1 MIRKTLIASTLV
13 LCGTVG
19 FTSAAQ
25 AQESTDVNFTANVP
39 ESCTFSDVV
48 DGTLGLLAG
57 TTLSSAVADGGTA
70 GTAKLTCNNVLA
82 TLTADAPAQNGTVD
96 GYEHDTAL
104 TTVGVT
110 GTGANVVAIVAPA
123 TPAAVPLPGETELT
137 VDMTTTPTTGFIPSG
152 DYNFYVRLTVAP

>member
-19 FTSAAQ
+19 FTSSAQ

-39 ESCTFSDVV
+39 ASCTFSDVV

-57 TTLSSAVADGGTA
+57 TTLTSAVADGGTA

-82 TLTADAPAQNGTVD
+82 TLEADAPAQQGTVD
-96 GYEHDTAL
+96 GYDHSTAL
-104 TTVGVT
+104 TTVAVT
-110 GTGANVVAIVAPA
+110 GTGANAVVIG
-123 TPAAVPLPGETELT
+123 TPDTPTAVPLPGETDLI
-137 VDMTTTPTTGFIPSG
+137 VDMTTTPATGFIPSG
-152 DYNFYVRLTVAP
+152 DYDFYVRLTVAP

>member
-19 FTSAAQ
+19 FTSSVKA
-25 AQESTDVNFTANVP
+25 EETTDVHFTANVP
-39 ESCTFSDVV
+39 ASCTFSEVN

-57 TTLSSAVADGGTA
+57 TTLTSAVADGGTA

-82 TLTADAPAQNGTVD
+82 TLTADAPAQQGTVD
-96 GYEHDTAL
+96 GYDHSTAV
-104 TTVGVT
+104 TTVAVT
-110 GTGANVVAIVAPA
+110 GTGANAVAIVAPA
-123 TPAAVPLPGETELT
+123 TPAPVPLPGETNLT

-152 DYNFYVRLTVAP
+152 NYDFFVRLTVAP

>member
-25 AQESTDVNFTANVP
+25 AEESTDVNFTANVP

-57 TTLSSAVADGGTA
+57 TTLSSAITDGGTA
-70 GTAKLTCNNVLA
+70 GAAKLTCNNVLA
-82 TLTADAPAQNGTVD
+82 TLTADAPAQQGTVD
-96 GYEHDTAL
+96 GYDHSTAV
-104 TTVGVT
+104 TTVGVI
-110 GTGANVVAIVAPA
+110 GIGANAVAIAAPGIA
-123 TPAAVPLPGETELT
+123 TPVPLPGETDLT

-152 DYNFYVRLTVAP
+152 DYDFYVRLTVAP